1 MHPCSDVS
9 KPRPAEDDMSEFF
22 LKSDH
27 HDVESMH
34 CQPWLEVYDSTRTYM
49 LLGALGEGPSILIHS
64 A

>member
-34 CQPWLEVYDSTRTYM
+34 CQPLLEVYDSTRIC
-49 LLGALGEGPSILIHS
+49 S
-64 A
+64 